1 MNRFALTR
9 VLPLLAVLCC
19 AVPANACAWDS
30 DTLETEAKGV
40 PGAIRV
46 ITGRFE
52 RNPDLY
58 YEMRLARVVRQLEST
73 PEKLELYDDAGVA
86 CDRLHRGDEAVAWM
100 AKKRAQIKK
109 LEASAEPGVLHTHR
123 YRLLANEGTFI
134 AHRWLR
140 NGADRRQISEMK
152 RARDAIAAA
161 IKINPD
167 AHFGREKYQLKLM
180 EWILHPP
187 QKKELQA
194 LMTDSEIPSKN
205 EAHQAVEG
213 LSGLIALGD
222 AWRSVDVFR
231 ALAIALQHDNRRSY
245 VAYMAYLR
253 CFELIGDGQKSLF
266 SSASGKNLQAQIENS
281 EFEETFYAISNS
293 QKLDADFKTL
303 RAEADEWHAQ
313 RTAYMMQRL
322 ETGRHPDTDT
332 DFWNDWQEPPAPS
345 LYAPTVREQRQRY
358 LSIAAAV
365 LGVLSITFLALRF
378 AQKRRK

>member
-1 MNRFALTR
+1 
-9 VLPLLAVLCC
+9 
-19 AVPANACAWDS
+19 
-30 DTLETEAKGV
+30 
-40 PGAIRV
+40 
-46 ITGRFE
+46 
-52 RNPDLY
+52 
-58 YEMRLARVVRQLEST
+58 
-73 PEKLELYDDAGVA
+73 
-86 CDRLHRGDEAVAWM
+86 
-100 AKKRAQIKK
+100 
-109 LEASAEPGVLHTHR
+109 
-123 YRLLANEGTFI
+123 
-134 AHRWLR
+134 
-140 NGADRRQISEMK
+140 
-152 RARDAIAAA
+152 
-161 IKINPD
+161 
-167 AHFGREKYQLKLM
+167 
-180 EWILHPP
+180 
-187 QKKELQA
+187 
-194 LMTDSEIPSKN
+194 
-205 EAHQAVEG
+205 
-213 LSGLIALGD
+213 
-222 AWRSVDVFR
+222 
-231 ALAIALQHDNRRSY
+231 
-245 VAYMAYLR
+245 MAYLR